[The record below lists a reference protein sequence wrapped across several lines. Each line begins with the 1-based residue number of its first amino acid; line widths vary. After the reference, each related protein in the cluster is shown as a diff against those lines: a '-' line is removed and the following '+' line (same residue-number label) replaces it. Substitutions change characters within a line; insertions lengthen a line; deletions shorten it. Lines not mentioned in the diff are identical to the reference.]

1 LKGDAGSPYTIWQ
14 SENFSIAKSYDFPL
28 PGYLFVECTSGAA
41 SMSELKAAELVELSH
56 VLQRAESLIDSLSSL
71 LGHPKLGPVVASSR
85 FGLQMPSRNVA

>member
-1 LKGDAGSPYTIWQ
+1 
-14 SENFSIAKSYDFPL
+14 
-28 PGYLFVECTSGAA
+28 
-41 SMSELKAAELVELSH
+41 MSELKAAELVELSH